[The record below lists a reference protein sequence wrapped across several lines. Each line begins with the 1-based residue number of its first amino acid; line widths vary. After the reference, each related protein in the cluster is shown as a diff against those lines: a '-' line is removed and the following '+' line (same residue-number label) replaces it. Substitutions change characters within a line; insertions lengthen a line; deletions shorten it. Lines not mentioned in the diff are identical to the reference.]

1 MNTRLRAL
9 RRGRRMDTN
18 DEKLVLKE
26 EVSRIV
32 GYAIEVLQP
41 SMILMP
47 ESSYSC
53 YPCNPW
59 LKLL

>member
-1 MNTRLRAL
+1 
-9 RRGRRMDTN
+9 MDTN

-32 GYAIEVLQP
+32 GYAIEVLQR

>member
-18 DEKLVLKE
+18 DEKLVRKE

-32 GYAIEVLQP
+32 GYAIEVLQRF
-41 SMILMP
+41 
-47 ESSYSC
+47 
-53 YPCNPW
+53 
-59 LKLL
+59 